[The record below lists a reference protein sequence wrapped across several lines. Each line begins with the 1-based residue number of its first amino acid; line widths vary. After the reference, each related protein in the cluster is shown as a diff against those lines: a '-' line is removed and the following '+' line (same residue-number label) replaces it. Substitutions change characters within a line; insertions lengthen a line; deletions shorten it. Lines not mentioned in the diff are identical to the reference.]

1 MRKSDKIIYASRPI
15 MVVTDRQTDQPKSYS
30 LEENLTESVVNGPR
44 LRSSGKKRKPP
55 KMEAASFFE
64 ALLTLY

>member
-1 MRKSDKIIYASRPI
+1 